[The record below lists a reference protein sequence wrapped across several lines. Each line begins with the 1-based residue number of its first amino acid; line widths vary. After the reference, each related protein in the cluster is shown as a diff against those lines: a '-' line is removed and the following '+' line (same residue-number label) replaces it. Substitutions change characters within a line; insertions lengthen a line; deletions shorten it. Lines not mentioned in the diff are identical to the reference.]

1 MPSSIKEQADKCK
14 SVFDAFGFNCYIE
27 VAPKPKGLPLY
38 MVHSR
43 SFFNVTFYG
52 INFIVVIVNE
62 SEKFT
67 ADALAR
73 QVEKYELATS
83 RPVALFFEKT
93 SALQKKAM
101 FKNGIPFLSTP
112 SALFLPFLGIAM
124 QKRKAH
130 APETVLDVQKKLAP
144 QSQVLF
150 LHMLYKVKD
159 AYVSKADAARA
170 TGLSAMAIS
179 RGSKE
184 LEARGLVKLKEHG
197 RTIQMTCTTTGHNL
211 FAKAEPYLTNP
222 VEKNIVIMSDNLKSD
237 YLKAGESALSEMS
250 MLSAPKAQTFAC
262 TKSDISPT
270 TIDYTKDSRWIPS
283 EKMANVQIWKYSPN
297 LFAINGHVDP
307 ISLYMSLK
315 DSTDERIQAS
325 LEEMMESVKW

>member
-1 MPSSIKEQADKCK
+1 MPSSIQEQADKCK
-14 SVFDAFGFNCYIE
+14 SVFDAFGFNSYIE

-73 QVEKYELATS
+73 QIEKYELATS
-83 RPVALFFEKT
+83 RPVALYFEKT
-93 SALQKKAM
+93 SAIQKKAL
-101 FKNGIPFLSTP
+101 FENGIPFLSTP
-112 SALFLPFLGIAM
+112 SALYLPFLGIAM
-124 QKRKAH
+124 QKRKAP
-130 APETVLDVQKKLAP
+130 ASETVLDAQKKLAP

-150 LHMLYKVKD
+150 LHMLYNVKD
-159 AYVSKADAARA
+159 AYISKAEAARA

-184 LEARGLVKLKEHG
+184 LEARGLVKLQERG
-197 RTIQMTCTTTGHNL
+197 RTIQMTCVTTGRDL
-211 FAKAEPYLTNP
+211 FAKAEPYLINP
-222 VEKNIVIMSDNLKSD
+222 IEKNIVIMNDALKGEHP
-237 YLKAGESALSEMS
+237 KAGETALSEIS
-250 MLSAPKAQTFAC
+250 MLGAPRTQTFAC
-262 TKSDISPT
+262 TKNDISPT

-283 EKMANVQIWKYSPN
+283 EKMLNIQIWKYPPD
-297 LFAINGHVDP
+297 LFATNGGVDP
-307 ISLYMSLK
+307 VSLYMSLK
-315 DSTDERIQAS
+315 DSTDERIQAC